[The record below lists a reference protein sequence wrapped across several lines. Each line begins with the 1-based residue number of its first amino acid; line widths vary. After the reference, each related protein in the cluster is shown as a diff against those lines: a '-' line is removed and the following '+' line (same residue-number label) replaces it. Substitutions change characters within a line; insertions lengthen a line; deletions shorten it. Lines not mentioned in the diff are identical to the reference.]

1 MERVEVA
8 SAHPYSETGE
18 EEVELMYAIVKT
30 GGKQYNVQAGD
41 VIRVE
46 KLEEEAGNTIKLDV
60 LYINDEGTVLVGNDV
75 ANAYAEAEVLGSGK
89 GEKIVVYKYKAKK
102 NVRRKQG
109 HRQPFTA
116 LKIVNIV
123 K

>member
-1 MERVEVA
+1 
-8 SAHPYSETGE
+8 
-18 EEVELMYAIVKT
+18 MYAIIKT

-75 ANAYAEAEVLGSGK
+75 ANAYAEAEVLGNGK

-102 NVRRKQG
+102 NIRRKQG

-116 LKIVNIV
+116 LKITNIV

>member
-1 MERVEVA
+1 
-8 SAHPYSETGE
+8 
-18 EEVELMYAIVKT
+18 MYAIVRT

-46 KLEEEAGNTIKLDV
+46 KLAQEAGSTIKLDV
-60 LYINDEGTVLVGNDV
+60 LYISDEGTVLAGNDV
-75 ANAYAEAEVLGSGK
+75 ANAYAEAEVLGEGK

-102 NVRRKQG
+102 NVRHKQG

>member
-75 ANAYAEAEVLGSGK
+75 ANAYAEAEVLGNGK

-102 NVRRKQG
+102 NIRRKQG

-116 LKIVNIV
+116 IKITNIV

>member
-1 MERVEVA
+1 
-8 SAHPYSETGE
+8 
-18 EEVELMYAIVKT
+18 MYAIVKT

-46 KLEEEAGNTIKLDV
+46 KLAEDAGNTIKLDV

-75 ANAYAEAEVLGSGK
+75 ANAYAEAEVLGEGK

-102 NVRRKQG
+102 NIRRKQG

-116 LKIVNIV
+116 IKITNIV

>member
-1 MERVEVA
+1 
-8 SAHPYSETGE
+8 
-18 EEVELMYAIVKT
+18 MYAIVRT
-30 GGKQYNVQAGD
+30 GGKQYNVQVGD

-46 KLEEEAGNTIKLDV
+46 KLAIEAGETIKLDV
-60 LYINDEGTVLVGNDV
+60 LFVSDEGAVLAGNDV
-75 ANAYAEAEVLGSGK
+75 ANAYAEAEVLGEGK

-102 NVRRKQG
+102 NIRHKQG